1 MNTEELICSK
11 IKLLCKYFFYHR
23 GNNFKNCVGTEY
35 RILKLNVLKLVPV
48 RFENFYPT
56 IEMIVPAL
64 C

>member
-1 MNTEELICSK
+1 MFKPPFCSE

-23 GNNFKNCVGTEY
+23 GNNVENCVGTEY
-35 RILKLNVLKLVPV
+35 RILKLNVIKLV

-56 IEMIVPAL
+56 IEMIVTAL